1 MPIFAS
7 RHLNPRTPLAF
18 GYRISLVC
26 LSILMVIVH
35 TLTLTHRIAHDPVL
49 VVTASAKSAASSVS
63 ARAPALA
70 PALAPAST
78 ISQDV
83 DRGRQNA
90 ATSANSESAT
100 SLLAKLLMQFGHDA
114 GDDCQSFDAATSH
127 DASCSQADATFFA
140 HLGNRLTANHQAPQI
155 LTADLLGLSLARAP
169 PQI

>member
-70 PALAPAST
+70 PAST
-78 ISQDV
+78 VSQDV
-83 DRGRQNA
+83 DPGRQNA

>member
-70 PALAPAST
+70 PAST
-78 ISQDV
+78 VSQDV
-83 DRGRQNA
+83 DRGRQNV

-155 LTADLLGLSLARAP
+155 PTADLLGLSLARAP

>member
-1 MPIFAS
+1 
-7 RHLNPRTPLAF
+7 
-18 GYRISLVC
+18 
-26 LSILMVIVH
+26 MVIVH

-70 PALAPAST
+70 PAST
-78 ISQDV
+78 VSQDV
-83 DRGRQNA
+83 DPGRQNA